1 MEVVYADGSG
11 VTAPWF
17 NMNDP
22 ADNILHAA
30 DPDRMAQLNAVA

>member
-17 NMNDP
+17 NMNGP
-22 ADNILHAA
+22 ADNIVHAA
-30 DPDRMAQLNAVA
+30 DPGRMTQFVAVA